1 MSETWIQIIGVGV
14 FVLIVLFGILRMK
27 SPAKGGDAMTVVI
40 EELQKAIDPQVKQIR
55 QAKEEAKKPDT
66 RKKSGSGED
75 PAKDG

>member
-14 FVLIVLFGILRMK
+14 FVLIVLFGITRMQ
-27 SPAKGGDAMTVVI
+27 SPSKGGDAITGVI
-40 EELQKAIDPQVKQIR
+40 ESLQKAIDPQVKQIR

-75 PAKDG
+75 PLKRG